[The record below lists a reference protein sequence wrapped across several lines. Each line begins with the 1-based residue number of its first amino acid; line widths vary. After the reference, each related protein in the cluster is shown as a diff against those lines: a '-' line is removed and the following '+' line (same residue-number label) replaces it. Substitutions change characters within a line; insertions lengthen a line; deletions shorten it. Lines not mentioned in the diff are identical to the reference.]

1 MIGFHPNVRICKCV
15 YREWHALC
23 CSANTQSKRPRR
35 FCVYLQVFVTYGSL
49 SLSPP
54 QLFLKSRAEVFI
66 SRSNPNSRY
75 PCPKDQREEASGGVC
90 LVWVKPGSSPGPV
103 YILCL
108 QPPAA
113 QVTSAS
119 HNSSS
124 ASSLHMLINSI
135 YI

>member
-1 MIGFHPNVRICKCV
+1 MCAFASVCTASGMLCV
-15 YREWHALC
+15 APQTHRVNAHA
-23 CSANTQSKRPRR
+23 A
-35 FCVYLQVFVTYGSL
+35 FVFTCRYSLPMDLSL